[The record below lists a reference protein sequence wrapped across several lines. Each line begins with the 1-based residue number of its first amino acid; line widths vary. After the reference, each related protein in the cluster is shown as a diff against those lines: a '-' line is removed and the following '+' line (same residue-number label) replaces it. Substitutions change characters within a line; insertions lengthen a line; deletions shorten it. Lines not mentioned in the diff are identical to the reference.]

1 MYEIKQHYL
10 IQLENE
16 ELRKRI
22 NELKAEIKILKG
34 VLQGFTNEQDNAN
47 ESEGGSSD
55 SNDRGNL

>member
-34 VLQGFTNEQDNAN
+34 VLQGFTNEQNNAN
-47 ESEGGSSD
+47 ESKGRPSD

>member
-47 ESEGGSSD
+47 ESKGGPSD

>member
-22 NELKAEIKILKG
+22 EELRNELKAIKDIIQKHS
-34 VLQGFTNEQDNAN
+34 QKQTTDSRRNEAGSGQD
-47 ESEGGSSD
+47 SRSG
-55 SNDRGNL
+55 L